1 VEYNSKNLAEFIP
14 PSTLNPP
21 AMALAIKTFLNKH
34 PGLLFLLPYSVLLI
48 FLGLGDGALQVDEGG
63 DTFISTTILKYG
75 VPMHSDG
82 VNATMLFADIYD
94 GLFIYRTWIPYYL
107 QAFSLSLFGNTTLAA
122 RLPFAFIGLISV
134 IALYFLALR
143 LTGNKLT
150 AFLSALFL
158 ASSVPTL
165 LYFRTARYVGFSIL
179 LTILLIYFY
188 LHIFE
193 DRKWKT
199 TPFIIVAILFF
210 HSMYVAF
217 AGIILG
223 ILIHFLLHRETI
235 RPENARL
242 VPRCAIIIACFTLP
256 WLVSIAPVFSH
267 IAQSYVDRSDLVDN
281 SFAGWIKHFVGYLF
295 QLNNYI
301 FPFILFPFLFLKSL
315 KPFKLQIQLL
325 LICTLA
331 LLIASS
337 PHPIPLQQYVA
348 GVFPLFYIL
357 LAMVLVQGF
366 GTGKR
371 LWLPAL
377 LTGILICTNILHT
390 GPLLPIKKY
399 LQNREGS
406 FGTSPYLQY
415 ASLTFM
421 REVQLSSVFY
431 QHLYQISHP
440 YRGPLDKI
448 LEFFKTHGNS
458 SQTCYIDNESESL
471 AFYTGMKL
479 IKGNALNLKSPP
491 DWIVLRGDQRNLDAT
506 NPVKR
511 QLQTLIES
519 NPYREIVLD
528 APAIRI
534 NNSYEIQIHQFRSP
548 ESSERVIIYQRM
560 GRPSSNL

>member
-1 VEYNSKNLAEFIP
+1 MEYNSKNLAEFIP

-235 RPENARL
+235 RP
-242 VPRCAIIIACFTLP
+242 
-256 WLVSIAPVFSH
+256 
-267 IAQSYVDRSDLVDN
+267 
-281 SFAGWIKHFVGYLF
+281 
-295 QLNNYI
+295 
-301 FPFILFPFLFLKSL
+301 
-315 KPFKLQIQLL
+315 
-325 LICTLA
+325 
-331 LLIASS
+331 
-337 PHPIPLQQYVA
+337 
-348 GVFPLFYIL
+348 
-357 LAMVLVQGF
+357 
-366 GTGKR
+366 
-371 LWLPAL
+371 
-377 LTGILICTNILHT
+377 
-390 GPLLPIKKY
+390 
-399 LQNREGS
+399 
-406 FGTSPYLQY
+406 
-415 ASLTFM
+415 
-421 REVQLSSVFY
+421 
-431 QHLYQISHP
+431 
-440 YRGPLDKI
+440 
-448 LEFFKTHGNS
+448 
-458 SQTCYIDNESESL
+458 
-471 AFYTGMKL
+471 
-479 IKGNALNLKSPP
+479 
-491 DWIVLRGDQRNLDAT
+491 
-506 NPVKR
+506 
-511 QLQTLIES
+511 
-519 NPYREIVLD
+519 
-528 APAIRI
+528 
-534 NNSYEIQIHQFRSP
+534 
-548 ESSERVIIYQRM
+548 
-560 GRPSSNL
+560 